1 MPVASA
7 RLYRERQSNQSPR
20 APGQRA
26 RGEGCSF
33 FLTSHNSASL
43 KWGNSTGLWPQDG
56 SGGGMAWGVAR
67 HRGNS
72 TFFSGTGK
80 RHAIH
85 SFMHCANPHSQPF
98 LRSFC
103 RSTEPITSFRYRLF
117 ADETKPE
124 LPLREA
130 PGSLSIDLNLDHEPR
145 ELLSSARSHETS
157 LPSLPT
163 SLTVNCELL
172 TTDLQRRFSAPLD
185 QRSPQSP
192 RPTAGWVERGSRGSQ
207 CPSWSLFR

>member
-1 MPVASA
+1 MTKLRFLIWPAASHLA
-7 RLYRERQSNQSPR
+7 H
-20 APGQRA
+20 
-26 RGEGCSF
+26 
-33 FLTSHNSASL
+33 T
-43 KWGNSTGLWPQDG
+43 W
-56 SGGGMAWGVAR
+56 
-67 HRGNS
+67 
-72 TFFSGTGK
+72 
-80 RHAIH
+80 
-85 SFMHCANPHSQPF
+85 

-130 PGSLSIDLNLDHEPR
+130 SGSLSIDLNLDHEPR
-145 ELLSSARSHETS
+145 KLLSSIPSRETS

-172 TTDLQRRFSAPLD
+172 VTELQWRFSAPLN

-192 RPTAGWVERGSRGSQ
+192 RSIVGWVGRGSRSSR
-207 CPSWSLFR
+207 CPIVVVVSLFLLLGRCVAQRSTRRRWFWVIRSRFASPRASRWSARPVR